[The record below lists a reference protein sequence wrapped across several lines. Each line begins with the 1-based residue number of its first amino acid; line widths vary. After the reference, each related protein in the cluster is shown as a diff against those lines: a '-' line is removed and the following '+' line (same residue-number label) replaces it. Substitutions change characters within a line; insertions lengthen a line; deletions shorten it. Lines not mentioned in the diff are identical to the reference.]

1 MPVIEQKDWRERL
14 RDNIAAAA
22 SEISRNAAD
31 TILTGGRR
39 ILDAEIT
46 VLVSLDEPP
55 RVKYRVDV
63 LPEDHGQQ
71 SPVF

>member
-1 MPVIEQKDWRERL
+1 MIEQKDWRERV
-14 RDNIAAAA
+14 RDNVAAAA
-22 SEISRNAAD
+22 SELARNGAD

-46 VLVSLDEPP
+46 VLVSPDEPP

-63 LPEDHGQQ
+63 LPEDHGSK